1 MTARIDQKRAL
12 PVAVAGVLV
21 VAVAVLGA
29 LALRSPAP
37 AAALRSSTPLT
48 GAPPLVLDLPAKP
61 RGGEQ
66 ALAVVAADMRSG
78 HRSQAATALTRAR
91 DLLGAGDLRVQVAG
105 ALLRYRPGEETTAI
119 GVLRAL
125 VSEDDRAPVP
135 ALHLGLALLWAGQ
148 RSEATAQLQA
158 TRTLDPDGLYGRTA
172 DDVLH
177 PSYRKGEPLWVSSR
191 PVGGKLPQ
199 LRAKAVRQP
208 RSQVAQLDYAY
219 ALQFSSR
226 TKARL
231 IAERALALDASDVDA
246 QVAVI
251 VLGFDK
257 DVPAQAVGRL
267 AQLMRTKPG
276 AASPR
281 FHFGELLSWIGQD
294 AQARTEYRQA
304 AQLDPS
310 GLIGKVARSVLAS
323 SG

>member
-1 MTARIDQKRAL
+1 VAARIDRKRAL
-12 PVAVAGVLV
+12 PVAVAGFLV
-21 VAVAVLGA
+21 VAVAVFGA
-29 LALRSPAP
+29 FALRSPAP
-37 AAALRSSTPLT
+37 APAPRSSQPLT

-61 RGGEQ
+61 RGGER
-66 ALAVVAADMRSG
+66 ALAAVAADMRAG

-105 ALLRYRPGEETTAI
+105 ALLRYRPGEENTSI

-125 VSEDDRAPVP
+125 VSNDDRAPVP
-135 ALHLGLALLWAGQ
+135 LLHLGLALLWAGQ

-177 PSYRKGEPLWVSSR
+177 PTYRKGEPLWVSSR
-191 PVGGKLPQ
+191 PVGGNLPK
-199 LRAKAVRQP
+199 LRARAVAQP
-208 RSQVAQLDYAY
+208 RSQVAQLSYAY

-226 TKARL
+226 TKAHL
-231 IAERALALDASDVDA
+231 IAERALAIDASDVDA

-267 AQLMRTKPG
+267 GQLMRTEPG
-276 AASPR
+276 EASPR

-294 AQARTEYRQA
+294 AQAKTEYRQA
-304 AQLDPS
+304 SKLDPS
-310 GLIGKVARSVLAS
+310 GLIGKVARSVLAT